1 MSRVRKP
8 GDKFLNATKYDHTV
22 TDTSPMKRY
31 KGENADYTKASTLSS
46 WLFLKYDMS
55 YKTYRNKSKNRRDEL
70 RKEYMYDTG
79 RQYFTKREQEEAEA
93 YALLAEIGVPFDPM
107 REPLG
112 IGWDD

>member
-1 MSRVRKP
+1 
-8 GDKFLNATKYDHTV
+8 
-22 TDTSPMKRY
+22 MKRY

-93 YALLAEIGVPFDPM
+93 YALLAEIGVPFDLM